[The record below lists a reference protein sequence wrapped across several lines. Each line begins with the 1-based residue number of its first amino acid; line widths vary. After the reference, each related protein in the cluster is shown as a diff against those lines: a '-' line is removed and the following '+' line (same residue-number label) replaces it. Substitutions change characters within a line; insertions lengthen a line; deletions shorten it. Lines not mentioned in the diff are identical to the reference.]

1 MMNQPAS
8 TPIESSSQPAS
19 AGEPSAQA
27 DPTARVL
34 LPVLL
39 HEVNNATQ
47 LLVGLRAILELPGG
61 EAMFNSRADDLARTS
76 AMMDDLGFA
85 LAVVATAGGANML
98 LARRDERS
106 IQIMWELTCQ
116 ALTRHGGPKIKTVG
130 EPPLTAPA
138 ALDGWQL
145 AWSVAALLIAA
156 SRDDGSMVDAWSW
169 EWSRSD
175 DGGAVLTG
183 QLAADYGMAAAAIG
197 QETPAMI
204 TERIAPNG
212 SLVADGQAVRWSVA
226 AGWLRQK

>member
-8 TPIESSSQPAS
+8 TPLESSSQPAS
-19 AGEPSAQA
+19 VGEPSAQA

-116 ALTRHGGPKIKTVG
+116 ALTRHGGPKIKTMG

-156 SRDDGSMVDAWSW
+156 SRDDGSTVDAWSW
-169 EWSRSD
+169 EWSTND
-175 DGGAVLTG
+175 DGGALLTG
-183 QLAADYGMAAAAIG
+183 QLSSEHGFAAEAIG
-197 QETPAMI
+197 PETLEAIAARI
-204 TERIAPNG
+204 TPRG
-212 SLVADGQAVRWSVA
+212 TLDVGGQTVRWSVE
-226 AGWLRQK
+226 GEWLR

>member
-8 TPIESSSQPAS
+8 TPLESSSQPAS
-19 AGEPSAQA
+19 VGEPSAQA

-116 ALTRHGGPKIKTVG
+116 ARGA
-130 EPPLTAPA
+130 E
-138 ALDGWQL
+138 DQ
-145 AWSVAALLIAA
+145 
-156 SRDDGSMVDAWSW
+156 
-169 EWSRSD
+169 D
-175 DGGAVLTG
+175 DGGA
-183 QLAADYGMAAAAIG
+183 
-197 QETPAMI
+197 
-204 TERIAPNG
+204 AP
-212 SLVADGQAVRWSVA
+212 DGASGPGRVA
-226 AGWLRQK
+226 AGVVGGGAADRGEPR

>member
-1 MMNQPAS
+1 M
-8 TPIESSSQPAS
+8 TPS
-19 AGEPSAQA
+19 

-61 EAMFNSRADDLARTS
+61 EAMFNSRADDLGRTS

-98 LARRDERS
+98 LSRRDDRS
-106 IQIMWELTCQ
+106 VRILWDLAGK
-116 ALTRHGGPKIKTVG
+116 ALTRHGGAIRSVG
-130 EPPLTAPA
+130 DPPLTAPS

-156 SRDDGSMVDAWSW
+156 SGEDGGLALAWRW
-169 EWSRSD
+169 EWTRTD
-175 DGGAVLTG
+175 EGGARLVG
-183 QLAADYGMAAAAIG
+183 QLDSEHWSAEDVIG
-197 QETPAMI
+197 REMLEWIA
-204 TERIAPNG
+204 ERVTPNG
-212 SLVADGQAVRWSVA
+212 AVVADGHTLIWSVDA
-226 AGWLRQK
+226 ASVRQNA